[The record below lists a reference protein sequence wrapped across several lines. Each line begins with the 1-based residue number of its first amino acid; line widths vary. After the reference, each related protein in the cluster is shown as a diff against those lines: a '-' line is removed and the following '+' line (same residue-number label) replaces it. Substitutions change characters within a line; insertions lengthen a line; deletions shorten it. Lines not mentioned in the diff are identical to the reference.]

1 MNKDELSKMKDK
13 IAKERIETQ
22 KEIDRNPLSQYT
34 TTQLKKELRRRKKEG
49 WQGCNQC
56 TK

>member
-1 MNKDELSKMKDK
+1 MNKDELSKLRDK

-34 TTQLKKELRRRKKEG
+34 TTQLKEELRRRKNERYK
-49 WQGCNQC
+49 
-56 TK
+56 

>member
-1 MNKDELSKMKDK
+1 MNREKLSELRDK

-34 TTQLKKELRRRKKEG
+34 TTQLKEELRRRKNERYK
-49 WQGCNQC
+49 
-56 TK
+56 